1 MTEGG
6 LMTRGFVVV
15 EAVYVEVRID
25 ETPVAEQCAKGA
37 SGSRNGAD

>member
-6 LMTRGFVVV
+6 LMTRGFVV

-37 SGSRNGAD
+37 SESRNGAD